1 VQLFFK
7 RYAKERN
14 SPLSFDT
21 VTDARLVLKPN
32 RKRTLVHVAYARTVP
47 CSFVPALLL
56 LRTHARTHARTHIDE
71 REDSEE
77 SDVTQ

>member
-1 VQLFFK
+1 LFFK
-7 RYAKERN
+7 RCAKERN
-14 SPLSFDT
+14 SPLSFDA

-56 LRTHARTHARTHIDE
+56 LRTHARTHSDE

-77 SDVTQ
+77 SDVAE